1 MNSLLEHVYANGAL
15 LIMWGAL
22 LFHLILPIPHS
33 AHPITAWHY
42 IAKRLALKVNTSD
55 DFQQSKLSG
64 ALALVVL
71 MTPVIILLVAF
82 RPLVWQPQLYDLG
95 LLLLSLDW
103 RSNERLTRQLV
114 DALSQQDKKLARQ
127 VLGERLNRE
136 TDTLSLV
143 GLGKAGAETII
154 MGYTRNVIC
163 VLFWY
168 GVFGGIGAFCY
179 RLIAELARSWS
190 PALQRFYPFGLA
202 TVKLLAILDLLP
214 MRLYAIFISI
224 GKNTS
229 TVLSSIQQQA
239 RSWPLPGPSWVLISV
254 GCKSE
259 LALGG
264 PAIYAG
270 TKQER
275 ARIGGN
281 VVPSAYHLVCVQKL
295 LAWRIYAWLML
306 QSCIMFI
313 VYQGV

>member
-1 MNSLLEHVYANGAL
+1 MNSLLEHTYANGAL
-15 LIMWGAL
+15 LVMWGAL
-22 LFHLILPIPHS
+22 LFHLILPIPNS
-33 AHPITAWHY
+33 AHPVTAWQY
-42 IAKRLALKVNTSD
+42 IAKRLAQKVNTSG

-64 ALALVVL
+64 SLALIVL

-103 RSNERLTRQLV
+103 RNNERLTRQLV
-114 DALSQQDKKLARQ
+114 DALSQDDKKLARQ
-127 VLGERLNRE
+127 VLGKRLNRE
-136 TDTLSLV
+136 TGTLSLI

-168 GVFGGIGAFCY
+168 GVLGGIGALCY
-179 RLIAELARSWS
+179 RLIAELARAWS
-190 PALQRFYPFGLA
+190 PAQQKFHPFGLF
-202 TVKLLAILDLLP
+202 TVKLLAALDLLP
-214 MRLYAIFISI
+214 MRLYALFISI
-224 GKNTS
+224 GKNTAS
-229 TVLSSIQQQA
+229 VLATIKQQA
-239 RSWPLPGPSWVLISV
+239 HSWPLPGPSWVLISV

-264 PAIYAG
+264 PAIYDG

-281 VVPSAYHLVCVQKL
+281 VVPSAYHLMCVQKL

-306 QSCIMFI
+306 QSSIMLL